1 MSRQPA
7 HDVSLSSTD
16 TMPSINQDSRP
27 SPQPPGGAGNIVSS
41 GKLTVRAMPDPDSSF
56 NTDRLESLQSAEHIR
71 LVVHGFITDTVIK
84 FEIIYRQSM
93 QKYLA
98 DKHEHLKKTSQQLA
112 DKNDRADKA
121 APAKPS
127 VDSRPSLGSNS
138 RPTSF
143 VRSLEDLRSVDTG
156 SVYSHPDIDLGPPS
170 LPANP
175 HLPLARFLY
184 SSDSNL
190 SGLDTGNVGNVGRLD
205 LANHPLTKWQEAQGS
220 YNKTVLRPC
229 DQYPD
234 LGPVRRRERSVK
246 LLDSNIATLFC
257 IMV

>member
-1 MSRQPA
+1 MSPPPA
-7 HDVSLSSTD
+7 PG
-16 TMPSINQDSRP
+16 PS
-27 SPQPPGGAGNIVSS
+27 
-41 GKLTVRAMPDPDSSF
+41 KLTVRAMPDPSPASPDSSF

-71 LVVHGFITDTVIK
+71 
-84 FEIIYRQSM
+84 QSM

-98 DKHEHLKKTSQQLA
+98 DKHEHLKKTSQLLA
-112 DKNDRADKA
+112 DKTGANPETQQSEKT
-121 APAKPS
+121 
-127 VDSRPSLGSNS
+127 SNTAGS
-138 RPTSF
+138 RPTSL

-156 SVYSHPDIDLGPPS
+156 SVYSNPDLNLGPPS
-170 LPANP
+170 LPVNP

-190 SGLDTGNVGNVGRLD
+190 SQLEVPPLD

-234 LGPVRRRERSVK
+234 LGLVRRRDR
-246 LLDSNIATLFC
+246 
-257 IMV
+257 